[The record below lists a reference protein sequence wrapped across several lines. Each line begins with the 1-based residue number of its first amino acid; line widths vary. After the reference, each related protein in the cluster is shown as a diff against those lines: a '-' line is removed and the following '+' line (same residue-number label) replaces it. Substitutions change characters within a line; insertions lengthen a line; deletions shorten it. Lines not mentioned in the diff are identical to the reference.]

1 MKIWHNWKQYAKL
14 RRSPAVARFIDERAS
29 AILREAQASGRGTY
43 VMDSGAPD
51 NADRW
56 RAFVATGDTEARRD
70 QAINDTLQRSLWAG
84 KL

>member
-1 MKIWHNWKQYAKL
+1 MQIRHDWKQYARL
-14 RRSPAVARFIDERAS
+14 RRSPAVARFIDDRAS
-29 AILREAQASGRGTY
+29 AILRQAQATGRGTY

-56 RAFVATGDTEARRD
+56 RAYVATGDTEARRD